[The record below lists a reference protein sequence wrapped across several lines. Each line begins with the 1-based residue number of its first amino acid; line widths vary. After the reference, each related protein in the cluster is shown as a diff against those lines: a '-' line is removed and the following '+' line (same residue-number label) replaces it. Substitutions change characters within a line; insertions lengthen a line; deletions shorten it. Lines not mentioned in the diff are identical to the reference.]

1 MYTILENSKTITT
14 LMSDHLATVDR
25 LRDTPLDKADFN
37 AYSIAYKAIM
47 DNVDTL
53 STLTAKKAKKADFDA
68 LAANLA
74 KACIM
79 IAQSKTK
86 TSIVYDEVDALF
98 YKTVNYVYGG
108 DNNEWIFP
116 RRFSRFVW
124 RICIRR

>member
-108 DNNEWIFP
+108 DNNE
-116 RRFSRFVW
+116 
-124 RICIRR
+124 

>member
-68 LAANLA
+68 LAAYLA
-74 KACIM
+74 QACFM
-79 IAQSKTK
+79 IAQSKAK

-98 YKTVNYVYGG
+98 YKIVNYVYGG
-108 DNNEWIFP
+108 DNNE
-116 RRFSRFVW
+116 
-124 RICIRR
+124 

>member
-68 LAANLA
+68 LVCNLT
-74 KACIM
+74 KACFM
-79 IAQSKTK
+79 IAQSKPK

-98 YKTVNYVYGG
+98 YKTVNHVYGG
-108 DNNEWIFP
+108 DNNE
-116 RRFSRFVW
+116 
-124 RICIRR
+124 